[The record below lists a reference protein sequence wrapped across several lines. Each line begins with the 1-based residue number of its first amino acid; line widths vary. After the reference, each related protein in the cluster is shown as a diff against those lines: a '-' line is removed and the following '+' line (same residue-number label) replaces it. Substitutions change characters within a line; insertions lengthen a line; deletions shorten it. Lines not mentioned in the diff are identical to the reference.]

1 MSSGRAA
8 QRGLCMRPLSQRD
21 ATVTGSL
28 CQVSRNLS
36 HQAAA
41 GWSPTA
47 GVFLWVGE
55 TGDLAL
61 EVTSHKICLQRK
73 YNKAM
78 KMTLKIIIYQKVL
91 QGLC

>member
-1 MSSGRAA
+1 
-8 QRGLCMRPLSQRD
+8 MRPLSQRD

-41 GWSPTA
+41 GWSPTG
-47 GVFLWVGE
+47 GVFLWAGE
-55 TGDLAL
+55 VGDLAL

-73 YNKAM
+73 LYKAM
-78 KMTLKIIIYQKVL
+78 KKTLKISIYQKVL